1 MKINTFPLVALA
13 FLSCCILNSCNGVSE
28 NREDKNKVS
37 ENIYSC
43 LPCGQSCDT
52 LKYTTAGNC
61 THCNMALVS
70 ASTIIHK
77 NIEPHEMCSLNET
90 KTVFLDV
97 RTAAEF
103 DGTATEKFG
112 AIKNAINIP
121 VQELESRLQ
130 ELEAFKEKD
139 IVVYCSHSHRSPRAS
154 YMLTQNGFKKV
165 TNMNAGMSEWNSLVR
180 DSVCNEKLYRQQ

>member
-13 FLSCCILNSCNGVSE
+13 FLSCYILNSCNGVSE

-37 ENIYSC
+37 EKIYSC

-52 LKYTTAGNC
+52 FKYPKAGNC
-61 THCNMALVS
+61 IRCNMALVS

-77 NIEPHEMCSLNET
+77 NIEPYEMCSLNET
-90 KTVFLDV
+90 QTVFLDV

-103 DGTATEKFG
+103 NGTATEKYG

-121 VQELESRLQ
+121 VQELESRLN
-130 ELEAFKEKD
+130 ELEMFKEKD

-154 YMLTQNGFKKV
+154 HMLTQNGFKNV
-165 TNMNAGMSEWNSLVR
+165 TNMNAGMSEWSVLVR

>member
-13 FLSCCILNSCNGVSE
+13 FLSCYILSSCNGVSE
-28 NREDKNKVS
+28 NREDKIKIK
-37 ENIYSC
+37 ENTYSC

-52 LKYTTAGNC
+52 LKYTKAGKC
-61 THCNMALVS
+61 THCMMELVQ
-70 ASTIIHK
+70 ASSIVHK
-77 NIEPHEMCSLNET
+77 NIQPGQMCSLDVSQ
-90 KTVFLDV
+90 TVFLDV

-103 DGTATEKFG
+103 NGSAPEKFG

-139 IVVYCSHSHRSPRAS
+139 IVVYCSHSHRSPMAS
-154 YMLTQNGFKKV
+154 YMLTQNGFKNV
-165 TNMNAGMSEWNSLVR
+165 TNMNAGMSEWNTLVR
-180 DSVCNEKLYRQQ
+180 NPDCNEKLYRQQ